1 MSGCEATPEVK
12 KIIRAM
18 AKNRVDAGVKD
29 AADLIDSIHEEIHAH
44 TPLWKSEIADI
55 IAGIGEVRK
64 QTKSEMQTRL
74 EAIKAELRTKQVSS
88 EKAIPPTP
96 EQAKVTA
103 RQNALKKEIDDL
115 NQRIAARD
123 TSKPD
128 KFSVESP
135 EITALKQQRD
145 ALKGKLELME
155 PSPPATRPV
164 DPNEAKNKA
173 AQTAMKNQIDALTK
187 RIDARDMS
195 KPDKPSP
202 KWTEETQAIR
212 AQRDKLAQRY
222 ADMGKSDRQENTARS
237 RLQKQIDEVNAR
249 IAAGDTGPR
258 AKKATVDTAEVTALR
273 QRLAKAK
280 DDLDAITPK
289 EAKPEP
295 PPKKSPEEVRNATR
309 RADLT
314 KQMADLQHKLDTG
327 DFSKP
332 VKAKPQYDEGT
343 LELQSQRDA
352 LRAKADKAIRTLE
365 RNNQSLP
372 ARLADRLLAFR
383 RAIILSSFHTLG
395 KLTSAATLRT
405 LSTPL
410 EEGVGS
416 VLRQIPGIRSIA
428 DMAPREGAGLSLR
441 AEAQA
446 ARKTFSAA
454 TLKEMYK
461 TAVHGA
467 GTNDVLYGKD
477 KDHHYKLMDLVGQ
490 VHGALKTPAKRNE
503 FYRSVE
509 LRGAALRKQLTA
521 EGKSPAEV
529 DKQMQSPATQAM
541 LGAKAYEDSQR
552 AIFMNDNAAVTAYRM
567 MIGHLNR
574 SGGAGK
580 AAGKTLEYILPIVKI
595 PTNFVAEAG
604 SYAGGGAK
612 ALGQLIASKGLK
624 NLTPD
629 QADYIMRNLKKQ
641 TIGAALLA
649 MGYYGANQVGGYYQ
663 PGDKQQKD
671 APEPGGMKLFGVNI
685 PKYLVHNPALE
696 MLQMGATVRH
706 IVESKKKGE
715 GTAGAGMFA
724 AAKGLVGEVPFFDAP
739 GRIAEGLKDYSSASK
754 FAGEQVR
761 DAVLPPDLQ
770 HYAKASD
777 PEKVFKRKP
786 EGFVDAIKTGV
797 PGLREQ
803 VPLSSY
809 KTLSLDQ
816 RMDAVKEMTNPVA
829 RETMMKHVMDSVRRN
844 ENKLTPAQHDRL
856 ESLLSAG
863 S

>member
-1 MSGCEATPEVK
+1 MSNCEATEPVK

-18 AKNRVDAGVKD
+18 AKNRVEAGITDAS
-29 AADLIDSIHEEIHAH
+29 DLVDSIHEEIHAH

-55 IAGIGEVRK
+55 ISGYGDVRK
-64 QTKSEMQTRL
+64 QTASEMRTRL
-74 EAIKAELRTKQVSS
+74 NAIKAELRQ
-88 EKAIPPTP
+88 
-96 EQAKVTA
+96 QAKAV
-103 RQNALKKEIDDL
+103 
-115 NQRIAARD
+115 
-123 TSKPD
+123 
-128 KFSVESP
+128 
-135 EITALKQQRD
+135 
-145 ALKGKLELME
+145 
-155 PSPPATRPV
+155 
-164 DPNEAKNKA
+164 
-173 AQTAMKNQIDALTK
+173 
-187 RIDARDMS
+187 
-195 KPDKPSP
+195 DKP
-202 KWTEETQAIR
+202 QAKR
-212 AQRDKLAQRY
+212 
-222 ADMGKSDRQENTARS
+222 T
-237 RLQKQIDEVNAR
+237 
-249 IAAGDTGPR
+249 
-258 AKKATVDTAEVTALR
+258 
-273 QRLAKAK
+273 
-280 DDLDAITPK
+280 
-289 EAKPEP
+289 
-295 PPKKSPEEVRNATR
+295 PEEVKNATR
-309 RADLT
+309 RTDLT
-314 KQMADLQHKLDTG
+314 KQMTDLQRKLDTG

-332 VKAKPQYDEGT
+332 VKTKPQYDEGT

-352 LRAKADKAIRTLE
+352 LTKKVDKAIRTLE

-372 ARLADRLLAFR
+372 ARSADRLLAFR

-395 KLTSAATLRT
+395 KLTSAASLRT

-446 ARKTFSAA
+446 ARKTFSPT
-454 TLKEMYK
+454 TLKEMYQ
-461 TAVHGA
+461 TALHGS
-467 GTNDVLYGKD
+467 GTNDALYGKD
-477 KDHHYKLMDLVGQ
+477 KDHHYRLLDLVGQ

-509 LRGAALRKQLTA
+509 LRGAALRKQMIQ

-567 MIGHLNR
+567 MVGHLNR

-580 AAGKTLEYILPIVKI
+580 VAGKALEYVLPIVKI

-624 NLTPD
+624 NLSPD
-629 QADYIMRNLKKQ
+629 EADYIMRNLKKQ

-649 MGYYGANQVGGYYQ
+649 MGYYGAHQVGGYYQ
-663 PGDKQQKD
+663 PGDKQDKN

-715 GTAGAGMFA
+715 GTVGAGTYA

-739 GRIAEGLKDYSSASK
+739 SRIAEGLKDAGSASK
-754 FAGEQVR
+754 FAGENVR

-770 HYAKASD
+770 RYAKQTD

-786 EGFVDAIKTGV
+786 GGFLDAIKTGV

-809 KTLSLDQ
+809 KQLSLDQ
-816 RMDAVKEMTNPVA
+816 RMDAVDEMRDPDQRA
-829 RETMMKHVMDSVRRN
+829 SMMQHVMASVRRN
-844 ENKLTPAQHDRL
+844 EKTLTPAQHDRL
-856 ESLLSAG
+856 DRLLQEDG
-863 S
+863 Q